1 MTDVHTPAVPAR
13 DGPVGIGGWL
23 ILPTIGL
30 CLTPL
35 QGLIQLGEYSGL
47 GENLHLLTSPQLGF
61 IVAEALGNFAIGVVM
76 PVILLVM
83 LFSRKPAFPRVYVG
97 WAITNLVFVLLDLV
111 AAKIL
116 FGQVYETAGM
126 NILDAETAQSLF
138 RAVILVGLWV
148 PYMLTSRRVRNTFV
162 Q

>member
-1 MTDVHTPAVPAR
+1 MTDVQTPAVPAS

-35 QGLIQLGEYSGL
+35 QGLIQLADYSGL
-47 GENLHLLTSPQLGF
+47 SENLQFLTSPQVGF
-61 IVAEALGNFAIGVVM
+61 IVVEALGNFAIAVVM
-76 PVILLVM
+76 PVVLLVM
-83 LFSRKPAFPRVYVG
+83 LFSKKQAFPRIYVG
-97 WAITNLVFVLLDLV
+97 WAIANLVFVLLDLV

-116 FGQVYETAGM
+116 FGQIYQAAGM
-126 NILDAETAQSLF
+126 DLLDAETGQALF
-138 RAVILVGLWV
+138 RAIILVGLWV